1 MTLQVRILHSE
12 CCGHAE
18 CVEALPQVFALD
30 SKQKAV
36 VLDPDAAARE
46 TLIDAAEACPCQ
58 AIVVEDDEGNPV
70 FP

>member
-1 MTLQVRILHSE
+1 MRILRPE

-18 CVEALPQVFALD
+18 CVEAVPEVFVLD
-30 SKQKAV
+30 SRNKAV
-36 VLDPDAAARE
+36 ILDPEAASRE
-46 TLIDAAEACPCQ
+46 RLIEAAEACPCQ